1 MSEFNFGIELE
12 RQLYG
17 HEVAGRTLAYRMTV
31 RVTRAHRVDPNIF
44 LYRRDAANPPVD
56 TFIAVCT
63 PVDLE
68 EYGVGEPRQSDR
80 YFRTADLDLIARSSA
95 ELEDAWQLIC
105 ADRDELIR
113 TLHTLEDAQGTQV
126 SSFGSFGDSVP

>member
-44 LYRRDAANPPVD
+44 LYRRDASNPPVD

-68 EYGVGEPRQSDR
+68 EYGAGDPRQSDR
-80 YFRTADLDLIARSSA
+80 YFRTAELDLIARSAA

-105 ADRDELIR
+105 ADRDELVR
-113 TLHTLEDAQGTQV
+113 TLHTMETATGTQI
-126 SSFGSFGDSVP
+126 SAYGSFDSSSP